1 MAIKFKKNDYQCNPY
16 EMIEEF
22 EESDDN
28 DFEIYEDDNSN
39 NNKSITKNKVN
50 ILYFAIIGIIIA
62 LCFINNSTYKEP
74 KNDPLTKILIP
85 QKLINQTTSDEFIN
99 ATNIPIQRRYRIILI
114 TTETETKETETKE
127 NGKKTDKKA
136 NKVPVKGTS
145 TKN

>member
-1 MAIKFKKNDYQCNPY
+1 MAIKFKKNDYQCNPS
-16 EMIEEF
+16 EIIEEF

-62 LCFINNSTYKEP
+62 LCFINISTYKEP

-99 ATNIPIQRRYRIILI
+99 AIQRRYCIILI
-114 TTETETKETETKE
+114 TTENETKEINEE
-127 NGKKTDKKA
+127 NIIRMLEDRA
-136 NKVPVKGTS
+136 ISDNCTS
-145 TKN
+145 Y

>member
-1 MAIKFKKNDYQCNPY
+1 MAIKFKKNDYQCNPS
-16 EMIEEF
+16 EIIEEF

-99 ATNIPIQRRYRIILI
+99 AIQRRYCIILI
-114 TTETETKETETKE
+114 TTENETKEINEE
-127 NGKKTDKKA
+127 NIIRMLEDRA
-136 NKVPVKGTS
+136 ISDNCTS
-145 TKN
+145 Y

>member
-1 MAIKFKKNDYQCNPY
+1 MAIKFKKYDYQCNPS
-16 EMIEEF
+16 EIIEEF

-99 ATNIPIQRRYRIILI
+99 AIQRRYCIILI
-114 TTETETKETETKE
+114 TTENETKEINEE
-127 NGKKTDKKA
+127 NIIRMLEDRA
-136 NKVPVKGTS
+136 ISNNCTS
-145 TKN
+145 Y

>member
-1 MAIKFKKNDYQCNPY
+1 MAIKFKKNDYQCNPS
-16 EMIEEF
+16 EIIEEF

-74 KNDPLTKILIP
+74 KNDPLIKILIP

-99 ATNIPIQRRYRIILI
+99 AIQRRYCIILI
-114 TTETETKETETKE
+114 TTENETKEINEE
-127 NGKKTDKKA
+127 NIIRMLEDRA
-136 NKVPVKGTS
+136 ISNNCTS
-145 TKN
+145 Y

>member
-1 MAIKFKKNDYQCNPY
+1 MAIKFKKYDYKCNPY

-99 ATNIPIQRRYRIILI
+99 AIQRRYCIILI
-114 TTETETKETETKE
+114 TTENETKEINEE
-127 NGKKTDKKA
+127 NIIRMLEDRA
-136 NKVPVKGTS
+136 ISDNCTS
-145 TKN
+145 Y

>member
-1 MAIKFKKNDYQCNPY
+1 MAIKFKKNDYQSNPS
-16 EMIEEF
+16 EIIEEF

-74 KNDPLTKILIP
+74 KNDRLTKILIP

-99 ATNIPIQRRYRIILI
+99 ATNIPIRGGPYYVYFI
-114 TTETETKETETKE
+114 TTENETKEINEE
-127 NGKKTDKKA
+127 NIIRMLEDRA
-136 NKVPVKGTS
+136 ISNNCTS
-145 TKN
+145 Y

>member
-1 MAIKFKKNDYQCNPY
+1 MAIKFKKNDYQCNPC
-16 EMIEEF
+16 EIIEEF

-74 KNDPLTKILIP
+74 KNDRLTKILIP

-99 ATNIPIQRRYRIILI
+99 AIQRRYCIILI
-114 TTETETKETETKE
+114 TTENETKEINEE
-127 NGKKTDKKA
+127 NIIRMLEDRA
-136 NKVPVKGTS
+136 ISDNCTS
-145 TKN
+145 Y

>member
-1 MAIKFKKNDYQCNPY
+1 MAIKFKKNDYQCNPS
-16 EMIEEF
+16 EIIEEF

-50 ILYFAIIGIIIA
+50 ILYFAIIGIIID

-74 KNDPLTKILIP
+74 KNDRLTKILIP

-99 ATNIPIQRRYRIILI
+99 AIQRRYCIILI
-114 TTETETKETETKE
+114 TTENETKEINEE
-127 NGKKTDKKA
+127 NIIRMLEDRA
-136 NKVPVKGTS
+136 ISDNCTS
-145 TKN
+145 Y

>member
-1 MAIKFKKNDYQCNPY
+1 MAIKFKKNDYQCNPS
-16 EMIEEF
+16 EIIEEF

-28 DFEIYEDDNSN
+28 DFEIYEDDNLN

-74 KNDPLTKILIP
+74 KNDRLTKILIP

-99 ATNIPIQRRYRIILI
+99 AIQRRYCIILI
-114 TTETETKETETKE
+114 TTENETKEINEE
-127 NGKKTDKKA
+127 NIIRMLEDRA
-136 NKVPVKGTS
+136 NSKRNNNNCTS
-145 TKN
+145 Y

>member
-1 MAIKFKKNDYQCNPY
+1 MAIKFKKYDYQCNPS
-16 EMIEEF
+16 EIIEEF

-50 ILYFAIIGIIIA
+50 ILYFAIIGIIID

-74 KNDPLTKILIP
+74 KNDPLTKILIA

-99 ATNIPIQRRYRIILI
+99 ATNIPFQRRSYSIYFI
-114 TTETETKETETKE
+114 TTENETKEINEE
-127 NGKKTDKKA
+127 NIIRMLEDRA
-136 NKVPVKGTS
+136 ISDNCTS
-145 TKN
+145 Y

>member
-1 MAIKFKKNDYQCNPY
+1 MAIKFKKYDYQCNPS
-16 EMIEEF
+16 EIIEEF

-74 KNDPLTKILIP
+74 KNDRLTKILIP

-99 ATNIPIQRRYRIILI
+99 AIQRRYCIILI
-114 TTETETKETETKE
+114 TTENETKEINEE
-127 NGKKTDKKA
+127 NIIRMLEDRA
-136 NKVPVKGTS
+136 ISDNCTS
-145 TKN
+145 Y

>member
-1 MAIKFKKNDYQCNPY
+1 MAIKFKKNDYQCNPS
-16 EMIEEF
+16 EIIEEF

-74 KNDPLTKILIP
+74 KNDPLTKILIA

-99 ATNIPIQRRYRIILI
+99 AIQRRYCIILI
-114 TTETETKETETKE
+114 TTENETKEINEE
-127 NGKKTDKKA
+127 NIIRMLEDRA
-136 NKVPVKGTS
+136 ISDNCTS
-145 TKN
+145 Y

>member
-1 MAIKFKKNDYQCNPY
+1 MAIKFKKYDYKCNPY

-74 KNDPLTKILIP
+74 KNDRLTKILIP

-99 ATNIPIQRRYRIILI
+99 AIQRRYCIILI
-114 TTETETKETETKE
+114 TTENETKEINEE
-127 NGKKTDKKA
+127 NIIRMLEDRA
-136 NKVPVKGTS
+136 ICHF
-145 TKN
+145 

>member
-1 MAIKFKKNDYQCNPY
+1 MAIKFKKNDYQCNPS
-16 EMIEEF
+16 EIIEEF

-99 ATNIPIQRRYRIILI
+99 AIQRRYCIILI
-114 TTETETKETETKE
+114 TTENETKEINEE
-127 NGKKTDKKA
+127 NIIRMLEDRA
-136 NKVPVKGTS
+136 NSKRNNNNCIFFS
-145 TKN
+145 Y

>member
-1 MAIKFKKNDYQCNPY
+1 MAIKFKKNDYQCNPC
-16 EMIEEF
+16 EIIEEF

-99 ATNIPIQRRYRIILI
+99 AIQRRYCIILI
-114 TTETETKETETKE
+114 TTENETKEINEE
-127 NGKKTDKKA
+127 NIIRMLEDRA
-136 NKVPVKGTS
+136 ISDNCTS
-145 TKN
+145 Y

>member
-1 MAIKFKKNDYQCNPY
+1 MAIEFKKNDYQCNPS
-16 EMIEEF
+16 EIIEEF

-74 KNDPLTKILIP
+74 KNDRLTKILIP

-99 ATNIPIQRRYRIILI
+99 AIQRRYCIILI
-114 TTETETKETETKE
+114 TTENETKEINEE
-127 NGKKTDKKA
+127 NIIRMLDDRA
-136 NKVPVKGTS
+136 ISDNFIS
-145 TKN
+145 Y

>member
-1 MAIKFKKNDYQCNPY
+1 MAIKFKKYDYHCNPS
-16 EMIEEF
+16 EIIEVF

-99 ATNIPIQRRYRIILI
+99 AIQRRYCIILI
-114 TTETETKETETKE
+114 KTENETKEINEE
-127 NGKKTDKKA
+127 NIIRMLEDRA
-136 NKVPVKGTS
+136 ISNNCTS
-145 TKN
+145 YKFNYN

>member
-1 MAIKFKKNDYQCNPY
+1 MAIKFKKNDYQCNPS
-16 EMIEEF
+16 EIIEEF

-74 KNDPLTKILIP
+74 KNDRLTKILIP

-99 ATNIPIQRRYRIILI
+99 AIQRRYCIILI
-114 TTETETKETETKE
+114 TTENETKEINEE
-127 NGKKTDKKA
+127 NIIRMLEDRA
-136 NKVPVKGTS
+136 ISDNCTS
-145 TKN
+145 Y

>member
-1 MAIKFKKNDYQCNPY
+1 MAIKFKKYDYQCNPS
-16 EMIEEF
+16 EIIEEF

-74 KNDPLTKILIP
+74 KNDRLTKILIP

-99 ATNIPIQRRYRIILI
+99 AIQRRYCIILI
-114 TTETETKETETKE
+114 TTENETKEINEE
-127 NGKKTDKKA
+127 NIIRMLEDRA
-136 NKVPVKGTS
+136 ICHF
-145 TKN
+145 

>member
-1 MAIKFKKNDYQCNPY
+1 MAIKFKKNDYQCNPS
-16 EMIEEF
+16 EIIEEF

-99 ATNIPIQRRYRIILI
+99 AIQRRYCIILI
-114 TTETETKETETKE
+114 KTENETKEINEE
-127 NGKKTDKKA
+127 NIIRMLEDRA
-136 NKVPVKGTS
+136 ISDNCTS
-145 TKN
+145 Y

>member
-1 MAIKFKKNDYQCNPY
+1 MAIKFKKNDYQCNPS
-16 EMIEEF
+16 EIIEEF

-74 KNDPLTKILIP
+74 KNDRLTKILIP

-99 ATNIPIQRRYRIILI
+99 AIQRRYCIILI
-114 TTETETKETETKE
+114 KTENETKEINEE
-127 NGKKTDKKA
+127 NIIRMLEDRA
-136 NKVPVKGTS
+136 NSKRNNNNCTS
-145 TKN
+145 Y

>member
-1 MAIKFKKNDYQCNPY
+1 MAIKFKKYDYQCNPS
-16 EMIEEF
+16 EIIEEF

-99 ATNIPIQRRYRIILI
+99 AIQRRYCIILI
-114 TTETETKETETKE
+114 TTENETKEINEE
-127 NGKKTDKKA
+127 NIIRMLEDRA
-136 NKVPVKGTS
+136 ISDNCTS
-145 TKN
+145 Y

>member
-1 MAIKFKKNDYQCNPY
+1 MAIEFKKNDYQCNPS
-16 EMIEEF
+16 EIIEEF

-74 KNDPLTKILIP
+74 KNDRLTKILIP

-99 ATNIPIQRRYRIILI
+99 AIQRRYCIILI
-114 TTETETKETETKE
+114 TTENETKEINEE
-127 NGKKTDKKA
+127 NIIRMLDDRA
-136 NKVPVKGTS
+136 ISDNCTS
-145 TKN
+145 Y

>member
-1 MAIKFKKNDYQCNPY
+1 MAIKFKKYDYQCNPS
-16 EMIEEF
+16 EIIEEF

-74 KNDPLTKILIP
+74 KNDRLTKILIP

-99 ATNIPIQRRYRIILI
+99 AIQRRYCIILI
-114 TTETETKETETKE
+114 TTENETKEINEE
-127 NGKKTDKKA
+127 NIIRMLEDRA
-136 NKVPVKGTS
+136 NSKRNNNNCTS
-145 TKN
+145 Y